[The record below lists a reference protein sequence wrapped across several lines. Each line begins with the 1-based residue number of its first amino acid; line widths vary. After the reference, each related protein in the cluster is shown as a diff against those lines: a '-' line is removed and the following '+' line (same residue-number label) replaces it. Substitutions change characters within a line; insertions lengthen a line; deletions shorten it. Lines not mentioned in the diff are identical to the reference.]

1 MPVARQKLSREE
13 HNVRVRAG
21 WQRWAR
27 RVDARIDA
35 LFAEMDEDGRGLH
48 DPAEFAARYHHTY
61 GERFPLIYARTTEFG
76 ERFGSKMTWE
86 DIRGGSYTPHGEGR
100 SIEEQ
105 IEEHERWLAEQ
116 ETPFCPVCKVA
127 RVKNHRSAKTCGAP
141 ACKVEFKRRMNS
153 QWLKNN
159 PAAAAAASARYR
171 AKHPVAAAAA
181 SARHKAKKQAAKKAE
196 FERQRR
202 HGFGIPFGQP
212 IISYGSKN
220 SAYESYVF
228 FAVRLGI
235 SPLTEERWRLLAA

>member
-1 MPVARQKLSREE
+1 
-13 HNVRVRAG
+13 
-21 WQRWAR
+21 
-27 RVDARIDA
+27 
-35 LFAEMDEDGRGLH
+35 
-48 DPAEFAARYHHTY
+48 
-61 GERFPLIYARTTEFG
+61 
-76 ERFGSKMTWE
+76 
-86 DIRGGSYTPHGEGR
+86 
-100 SIEEQ
+100 
-105 IEEHERWLAEQ
+105 
-116 ETPFCPVCKVA
+116 
-127 RVKNHRSAKTCGAP
+127 
-141 ACKVEFKRRMNS
+141 MNS